1 MKEEIYQQMRYW
13 DDEMKNTKDQ
23 KVKANIKEVLK
34 ALSRLFDLLDN

>member
-1 MKEEIYQQMRYW
+1 MKDELYQQMRYW

-23 KVKANIKEVLK
+23 KVKESIKEILK